1 MAPRAGAPL
10 PLEKCPKWGS
20 QFRRFNCL
28 TNFKMKWSTSGPREG
43 NVLNVKSV
51 VYFSHWANWLHRTGE
66 EPKFGLWRFDT
77 NRIFRP
83 ASIHFQKKCY
93 NALGPSTQSL
103 LSVGLIERTIRP
115 PMNEKLRS
123 GVRAIFC
130 QFRTLTFVSV

>member
-51 VYFSHWANWLHRTGE
+51 VYFSHWANRLHRTGGGAKVW
-66 EPKFGLWRFDT
+66 PL
-77 NRIFRP
+77 
-83 ASIHFQKKCY
+83 A
-93 NALGPSTQSL
+93 
-103 LSVGLIERTIRP
+103 V
-115 PMNEKLRS
+115 
-123 GVRAIFC
+123 
-130 QFRTLTFVSV
+130 